1 MSGPAAQSVLVVD
14 DDEGVALTFSRML
27 RLHGYRVETATNPEA
42 GLAIA
47 ITRPPDA
54 IILDLRMPLVGGL
67 EFLRRLRAGKTNYA
81 TTSVT
86 IVTGD
91 YFIDDEIADE
101 IKSLGAQVSF
111 KPLWLDDLA
120 DVVRAMLPSPPPPV
134 SACA

>member
-1 MSGPAAQSVLVVD
+1 MSDPAAQSVLVVD
-14 DDEGVALTFSRML
+14 DDEGVALTFSQML

-47 ITRPPDA
+47 MARPPDA

-67 EFLRRLRAGKTNYA
+67 EFLRRLRAVKTDHA

-91 YFIDDEIADE
+91 YFIEDHIAAE
-101 IKSLGAQVSF
+101 IKHLGAQVCF
-111 KPLWLDDLA
+111 KPVWIDDLV
-120 DVVRAMLPSPPPPV
+120 DVVRAMLASTPPSI

>member
-120 DVVRAMLPSPPPPV
+120 DVVRAMLPSAPPPV

>member
-67 EFLRRLRAGKTNYA
+67 EFLRRLRAGKTHYA

-120 DVVRAMLPSPPPPV
+120 DVVRAMLPSAPPPV

>member
-1 MSGPAAQSVLVVD
+1 MADAPAQSVLVVD
-14 DDEGVALTFSRML
+14 DDEGVALTFTRML

-47 ITRPPDA
+47 IARPPDA

-67 EFLRRLRAGKTNYA
+67 EFLRRLRDHKTDHA
-81 TTSVT
+81 TSVT

-91 YFIDDEIADE
+91 YFIEDDIAAE
-101 IKSLGAQVSF
+101 IKNLGAQVCF
-111 KPLWLDDLA
+111 KPLWIDDLV
-120 DVVRAMLPSPPPPV
+120 DVVRAMLPSTPPPV